1 MSTNF
6 AEIKGH
12 KCADCGEEYSDL
24 DVDYMD
30 SGGCHGLSL
39 KSDQGWMDLSPKM
52 IADLMDV
59 LFMYQN
65 PVQTRQEK
73 QDA

>member
-12 KCADCGEEYSDL
+12 KCADCGEEYADV

-30 SGGCHGLSL
+30 SMGCHGLRL
-39 KSDQGWMDLSPKM
+39 KCFPGDGGDTIDLSPQM
-52 IADLMDV
+52 VADLVDALV
-59 LFMYQN
+59 EYQN
-65 PVQTRQEK
+65 R
-73 QDA
+73 